1 MGAKKR
7 IKLRE
12 SNEHLNFGYQFY
24 TEALKKA
31 HFTFVVVLNLSYA
44 TVISNILMPT
54 AKYDTYK
61 VSFLNEYRI
70 ERIFFFF
77 FTIHKTTN
85 FHMGTLCG

>member
-12 SNEHLNFGYQFY
+12 SNERLNFGYQFY

-31 HFTFVVVLNLSYA
+31 YFTFVVVLNLSYA

-61 VSFLNEYRI
+61 VSFLNKYRI
-70 ERIFFFF
+70 EIFFS
-77 FTIHKTTN
+77 IQ
-85 FHMGTLCG
+85 